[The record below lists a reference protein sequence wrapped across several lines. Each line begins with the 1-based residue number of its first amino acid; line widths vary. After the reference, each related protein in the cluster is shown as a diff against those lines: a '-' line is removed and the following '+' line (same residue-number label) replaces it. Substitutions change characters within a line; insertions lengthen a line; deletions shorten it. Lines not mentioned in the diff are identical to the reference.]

1 MNGELWRIT
10 SFVLV
15 GLANTVL
22 DFAVYNA
29 LTSRRVHWS
38 RIQANMVSTTV
49 AMMFSFTLNLL
60 WVFNPDHRLVPDRA
74 WKFIV
79 VTALAVYGVQT
90 LIIWLCSKVWPAP
103 VVALSDSCANFL
115 PARWRNREVLNRNL
129 VKLLATGASLVWNYL
144 WYRFYVFH

>member
-29 LTSRRVHWS
+29 LTSRKVQWS
-38 RIQANMVSTTV
+38 RVRANIVSTTV

-79 VTALAVYGVQT
+79 VTALALYGVQT
-90 LIIWLCSKVWPAP
+90 VIIWLGSRVWPTP
-103 VVALSDSCANFL
+103 IFALSSRYAGFL
-115 PARWRNREVLNRNL
+115 PERLRNPEVLNRNL
-129 VKLLATGASLVWNYL
+129 VKLLATGASLLWNYL
-144 WYRFYVFH
+144 WYRFYVFR